1 MNTRIVRLQD
11 GSEIIAN
18 VTEIMEGQY
27 VLENPMEFDI
37 QHSRSGVMHIILQH
51 FLPHKLVEK
60 NEVMLDKKDIVF
72 ITMPSPDFSEYYLTQ
87 VESIK
92 EQEKDLSKYEEE
104 LQEDMN
110 EKSRQIIMEAFAMLE
125 PEEKVLH

>member
-27 VLENPMEFDI
+27 VLETPMEFDI